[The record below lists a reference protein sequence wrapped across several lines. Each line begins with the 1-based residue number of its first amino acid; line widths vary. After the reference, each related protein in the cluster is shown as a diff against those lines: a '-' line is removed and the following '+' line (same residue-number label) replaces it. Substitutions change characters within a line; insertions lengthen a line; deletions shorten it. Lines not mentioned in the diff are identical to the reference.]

1 MKKTPTKTRE
11 VIKETALQLLLK
23 EFEEHVYDTELQERY
38 DQTKKDFNTFK
49 NEFNQITK
57 EANDNLDKIRS
68 IQDLLINLLVVG
80 GPTKKLTAKLKKLTT
95 KKEEYEEVLSIRNQ
109 HIRKYIDRIER
120 YEKTA
125 DTKLFTWWLAIQAVD
140 TDTLPWLEWKRSYD
154 KIIF

>member
-1 MKKTPTKTRE
+1 MK
-11 VIKETALQLLLK
+11 KETALQLLLK

-38 DQTKKDFNTFK
+38 DKTKKDLETFK
-49 NEFNQITK
+49 NEFNQIAK

-68 IQDLLINLLVVG
+68 IQDLLLNLLVVG
-80 GPTKKLTAKLKKLTT
+80 GPTKKLTAKLKKLTAK
-95 KKEEYEEVLSIRNQ
+95 KKEYKEVLLIRNQ
-109 HIRKYIDRIER
+109 HIKEYIDGIER

-125 DTKLFTWWLAIQAVD
+125 ATKLFTWWLAIKSVD